1 MKRPL
6 TVLALAALFIY
17 SGTALAMGEGH
28 MMGHDHN
35 APGKGSSTGTAQNEG
50 QQAAS
55 EHNHGAPGMAGKKE
69 SDLTMM
75 QVMHDLAFQLNR
87 VEFGIMTQ
95 NRRMIEE
102 GANAIATHPMPK
114 GGIKPY
120 LKKNQDQVKAVIPAM
135 DATIH
140 GSAADIASHASVAP
154 MKDLQ
159 ALYSVMAENC
169 VSCHSVF
176 RDQ

>member
-1 MKRPL
+1 MKRSL
-6 TVLALAALFIY
+6 TVLAIAALFINAGAAQAQ
-17 SGTALAMGEGH
+17 SGAH
-28 MMGHDHN
+28 MMGHDHG
-35 APGKGSSTGTAQNEG
+35 APAKSAPAGAVKGDAKPD
-50 QQAAS
+50 AHA
-55 EHNHGAPGMAGKKE
+55 HNHDTPELAGKKE

-120 LKKNQDQVKAVIPAM
+120 LKKNAEQIKAVIPAM

-140 GSAADIASHASVAP
+140 GTATDMASHAAVAP

-159 ALYSVMAENC
+159 ALYNVMAENC
-169 VSCHSVF
+169 VSCHTVF

>member
-1 MKRPL
+1 MRSSL
-6 TVLALAALFIY
+6 TVLALASLLIY
-17 SGTALAMGEGH
+17 GGAAQAAGDAH
-28 MMGHDHN
+28 MMGHDHGAPAKGSPAGAAKSEAKPDAHEHSHD
-35 APGKGSSTGTAQNEG
+35 APGV
-50 QQAAS
+50 
-55 EHNHGAPGMAGKKE
+55 AGKKE

-75 QVMHDLAFQLNR
+75 QVMQDLALQLHR

-102 GANAIATHPMPK
+102 GANAIANHPMPK

-120 LKKNQDQVKAVIPAM
+120 LRKNAEQVKAVIPAM

-140 GSAADIASHASVAP
+140 GTATDMASHAAVAP

>member
-1 MKRPL
+1 MKRSL
-6 TVLALAALFIY
+6 TVLAIAALLIY
-17 SGTALAMGEGH
+17 SGAAQAAGDSH
-28 MMGHDHN
+28 MGHDHN
-35 APGKGSSTGTAQNEG
+35 APAKG
-50 QQAAS
+50 AS
-55 EHNHGAPGMAGKKE
+55 AEPAKAEAKPDAHAHSHDAPGMAGKKE

-102 GANAIATHPMPK
+102 GANAIANHPMPK

-120 LKKNQDQVKAVIPAM
+120 LKKNAEQIKAVIPAM

-140 GSAADIASHASVAP
+140 GTATDMASHAAVAP

-169 VSCHSVF
+169 VSCHTVF

>member
-1 MKRPL
+1 MKSSL
-6 TVLALAALFIY
+6 TVLAFSALLIYAGAAR
-17 SGTALAMGEGH
+17 AEG
-28 MMGHDHN
+28 MMGHDHG
-35 APGKGSSTGTAQNEG
+35 ASVVGSSKGAAQSEG

-69 SDLTMM
+69 SDLTMI
-75 QVMHDLAFQLNR
+75 QVMHDLAFQLQR
-87 VEFGIMTQ
+87 VQFGIMTQ

-102 GANAIATHPMPK
+102 GATAIANHPMPK

-140 GSAADIASHASVAP
+140 GSATEMAHNASVAP

-159 ALYSVMAENC
+159 GLYNVMAENC
-169 VSCHSVF
+169 ANCHSVF

>member
-1 MKRPL
+1 MKSSL
-6 TVLALAALFIY
+6 TVLALAAFLTY
-17 SGTALAMGEGH
+17 GGSAQAAGDSH
-28 MMGHDHN
+28 MMGHDHG
-35 APGKGSSTGTAQNEG
+35 APTK
-50 QQAAS
+50 AAS
-55 EHNHGAPGMAGKKE
+55 TAPAQSEAKPDIHEHNHGAPGMAGKKE
-69 SDLTMM
+69 TDLTMM

-102 GANAIATHPMPK
+102 GANAIANHPMPK

-120 LKKNQDQVKAVIPAM
+120 LKKNAEQIKAVIPAM
-135 DATIH
+135 DANIH
-140 GSAADIASHASVAP
+140 GTAMDIASHSAVAS

-159 ALYSVMAENC
+159 ALYNVMAENC
-169 VSCHSVF
+169 VSCHAVF

>member
-1 MKRPL
+1 MKSPL
-6 TVLALAALFIY
+6 SALVLAALLIY
-17 SGTALAMGEGH
+17 AGAANAQGDAH
-28 MMGHDHN
+28 MGHDHN
-35 APGKGSSTGTAQNEG
+35 APAKGSSTGTAQSETKPD
-50 QQAAS
+50 AH

-75 QVMHDLAFQLNR
+75 QVMHDLAFQLAR

-102 GANAIATHPMPK
+102 GANAIANHPMPK

-120 LKKNQDQVKAVIPAM
+120 LKKNAEQIKAVIPAM
-135 DATIH
+135 DANIH
-140 GSAADIASHASVAP
+140 GTAADIASHAAVAP

-169 VSCHSVF
+169 VSCHAVF

>member
-1 MKRPL
+1 MKRSL
-6 TVLALAALFIY
+6 TVLAIAALLIY
-17 SGTALAMGEGH
+17 SGSAQAQGDAH

-35 APGKGSSTGTAQNEG
+35 APAKGSAKGTAQSEA
-50 QQAAS
+50 QQAAG
-55 EHNHGAPGMAGKKE
+55 EHSHDAPGMAGKKE

-102 GANAIATHPMPK
+102 GANAIANHPMPK

-120 LKKNQDQVKAVIPAM
+120 LKKNADQIKAVIPAM

-140 GSAADIASHASVAP
+140 GTATEIASHAAVAP

-159 ALYSVMAENC
+159 ALYNVMAENC
-169 VSCHSVF
+169 VSCHTVF

>member
-1 MKRPL
+1 MRSLP
-6 TVLALAALFIY
+6 TVLALAALLIY
-17 SGTALAMGEGH
+17 AGAAQAAGDAH
-28 MMGHDHN
+28 MGHDHN
-35 APGKGSSTGTAQNEG
+35 APAKAAPTATAQGEAKPD
-50 QQAAS
+50 QH
-55 EHNHGAPGMAGKKE
+55 EHSHDAPGMAAKKE
-69 SDLTMM
+69 SELTMM

-102 GANAIATHPMPK
+102 GASAIANHPMPK

-120 LKKNQDQVKAVIPAM
+120 LKKNAEQIKAVIPAM
-135 DATIH
+135 DANIH
-140 GSAADIASHASVAP
+140 GTATQIAKNAAAAP

-159 ALYSVMAENC
+159 ALYSVMSENC

>member
-1 MKRPL
+1 MKSL
-6 TVLALAALFIY
+6 SAVLALSALLIYAGAAQAQ
-17 SGTALAMGEGH
+17 GDAH
-28 MMGHDHN
+28 MGHDHN
-35 APGKGSSTGTAQNEG
+35 APAKSSSTGTAQSE
-50 QQAAS
+50 AKPDAH
-55 EHNHGAPGMAGKKE
+55 EHNHGAPGMAGKSE
-69 SDLTMM
+69 SNLTMT

-102 GANAIATHPMPK
+102 GATAIANHPMPK

-120 LKKNQDQVKAVIPAM
+120 LKKNQEQVKAVIPAM
-135 DATIH
+135 DANIH
-140 GSAADIASHASVAP
+140 GTATDIATHAAVAP

>member
-1 MKRPL
+1 MKRSL
-6 TVLALAALFIY
+6 TVLAIAAFIIY
-17 SGTALAMGEGH
+17 AGAAQAMGEGH

-35 APGKGSSTGTAQNEG
+35 APAKGSPAGTAQNEG
-50 QQAAS
+50 QKAAG
-55 EHNHGAPGMAGKKE
+55 EHSHDAPGMAGKKE
-69 SDLTMM
+69 SGLTMM

-102 GANAIATHPMPK
+102 GANAIANHPMPK

-120 LKKNQDQVKAVIPAM
+120 LKKNADQIKAVIPAM

-140 GSAADIASHASVAP
+140 GSAADIASHAAVAP

>member
-1 MKRPL
+1 MKSFL
-6 TVLALAALFIY
+6 TVLALSAFLLYGGSAQAAGD
-17 SGTALAMGEGH
+17 SH
-28 MMGHDHN
+28 MMGHDHG
-35 APGKGSSTGTAQNEG
+35 APAKAASTETAQSE
-50 QQAAS
+50 AKPEIH
-55 EHNHGAPGMAGKKE
+55 EHNHGAPGMPGKSE
-69 SDLTMM
+69 SNLTMM

-95 NRRMIEE
+95 NRRMVEE
-102 GANAIATHPMPK
+102 GANAIANHPMPK

-120 LKKNQDQVKAVIPAM
+120 LKKNAEQVKAVIPAM
-135 DATIH
+135 DANIH
-140 GSAADIASHASVAP
+140 GTATDIASQAAVAP

>member
-1 MKRPL
+1 MKSSL
-6 TVLALAALFIY
+6 TVLALSAFLLYGGSAQAA
-17 SGTALAMGEGH
+17 GDGH
-28 MMGHDHN
+28 MMMGHDHG
-35 APGKGSSTGTAQNEG
+35 APAKAAPTGIEG

-55 EHNHGAPGMAGKKE
+55 EHKHGAPGMMGKKE

-102 GANAIATHPMPK
+102 GANAIANHPMPK

-120 LKKNQDQVKAVIPAM
+120 LKKNAEQVKAVIPAM
-135 DATIH
+135 DANIH
-140 GSAADIASHASVAP
+140 GTATDIASHSAVAP

-159 ALYSVMAENC
+159 ALYNVMAENC

>member
-1 MKRPL
+1 MKKSL
-6 TVLALAALFIY
+6 TVLAVAALFI
-17 SGTALAMGEGH
+17 SAGAVQAQGGAH
-28 MMGHDHN
+28 MMGHDHG
-35 APGKGSSTGTAQNEG
+35 APAKSAPAEPAKTEAKPDVH
-50 QQAAS
+50 
-55 EHNHGAPGMAGKKE
+55 EHSHGAPGVAGKKE

-102 GANAIATHPMPK
+102 GANAIANHPMPK

-120 LKKNQDQVKAVIPAM
+120 LKKNAEQIKAVIPAM

-140 GSAADIASHASVAP
+140 GTATDMASHAAVAP

-159 ALYSVMAENC
+159 ALYNVMAENC
-169 VSCHSVF
+169 VSCHTVF